1 MTAIQLNQVIEW
13 LQGPRAEQTA
23 RGVALLLGVWLLY
36 RMATLVWQIV
46 PTPEVPGA
54 PAEAVSAT
62 QSAAEQPRL
71 NITEI
76 VNWHLFGTST
86 APAGTAAAVGGSAPI
101 DAPETHLNL
110 VLRGVL
116 SSDDPKEARA
126 IIAEPNGTENFFR
139 VGAALPGGAELKEI
153 YADRIILLRAGRH
166 ETLRL
171 PREAMEGAV
180 SAPGRSGGGA
190 RGLPTGDPGA
200 LLGEYRDRM
209 VENPLVLLDLARAVP
224 VPAPGGGITGFRLF
238 PGNKPALFAQLG
250 LQAGDLVKEVNGL
263 ALDSAMRGGELM
275 QRLGDSNQ
283 IDLRIERA
291 GQEMNLSVA
300 LP

>member
-1 MTAIQLNQVIEW
+1 MAAMQLNQVIDW

-23 RGVALLLGVWLLY
+23 RGVALVLGVWLLY

-46 PTPEVPGA
+46 PAPELPEP
-54 PAEAVSAT
+54 PAEAVSAV
-62 QSAAEQPRL
+62 SGAAERPRL
-71 NITEI
+71 NVTEV
-76 VNWHLFGTST
+76 VNWHLFGAST
-86 APAGTAAAVGGSAPI
+86 APAPTAGGETAPI
-101 DAPETHLNL
+101 DAPETRLNL

-126 IIAEPNGTENFFR
+126 IIAEPNGTENFFS

-153 YADRIILLRAGRH
+153 YADRIILMRAGRH

-171 PREAMEGAV
+171 PREAMDGV
-180 SAPGRSGGGA
+180 VNAPEQGGGA
-190 RGLPTGDPGA
+190 RGFPTGDPSA

-209 VENPLVLLDLARAVP
+209 AENPMALLDLARAIP
-224 VPAPGGGITGFRLF
+224 APAPGGGIAGFRLF

-263 ALDSAMRGGELM
+263 VMDNPMRGAELM
-275 QRLGDSNQ
+275 QRLRESNQ
-283 IDLRIERA
+283 LDLRIERA

>member
-1 MTAIQLNQVIEW
+1 MPLNQVIDW

-23 RGVALLLGVWLLY
+23 RAVALLLGVWLLY

-46 PTPEVPGA
+46 PA
-54 PAEAVSAT
+54 PALPEGPVAPVNAT
-62 QSAAEQPRL
+62 STAPARPRL
-71 NITEI
+71 DVAEV
-76 VNWHLFGTST
+76 VNWHLFGNAA
-86 APAGTAAAVGGSAPI
+86 APAPGTTGGATGPI
-101 DAPETHLNL
+101 DAPETRLNL

-116 SSDDPKEARA
+116 SSDNPKEAHA

-153 YADRIILLRAGRH
+153 YADRIILMRAGRP

-171 PREAMEGAV
+171 PREAVEGA
-180 SAPGRSGGGA
+180 GGDTVPDGM
-190 RGLPTGDPGA
+190 PTGSRGIGPTRDPSA
-200 LLGEYRDRM
+200 LLGEYRDQM
-209 VENPLVLLDLARAVP
+209 AQNPQALLDLARAIP
-224 VPAPGGGITGFRLF
+224 APAPGGGIAGFRLF

-250 LQAGDLVKEVNGL
+250 LQPGDLVKEVNGL
-263 ALDSAMRGGELM
+263 VLDNPMRGPELM
-275 QRLGDSNQ
+275 QRLRESNQ
-283 IDLRIERA
+283 LDLRIERA